1 MKKWRNTLMK
11 DGKKSLAGIAWNVTE
26 EEYRADPAYSY
37 STIAKFDRE
46 GFEKIDSL
54 FDKVESPSLLF
65 GSCVDTLLTDG
76 QEAFDARFFV
86 ADFPD
91 IPDNIKKMVNE
102 LFVLYSD
109 AYPSLLEIPDKYIIP
124 ITESND
130 YQKNWKPETR
140 AKVIREKGSEYYNLL
155 YLAGN
160 KTVITS
166 TFYADVLACIEEL
179 KTSEATKW
187 YFQDDDPFD
196 DSIERLY
203 QLKFKGEY
211 EDINLRIMMDL
222 AVVDHKNKIIYP
234 CDLKTSYKEEY
245 NFFKSF
251 VDWRYNIQAQL
262 YWEIL
267 RQNLDK
273 DPYFKDFKLAD
284 YRFIVVCNRTR
295 NPLVWEYYDTQR
307 ETDMVYGK
315 DRQIKL
321 KNWRS
326 IVRDLHYYLTQA
338 PKVPIGIN
346 VKGTNDIIH
355 WLNNY

>member
-1 MKKWRNTLMK
+1 MK
-11 DGKKSLAGIAWNVTE
+11 DGKKSLKNIAWNVTE

-86 ADFPD
+86 ADFPE
-91 IPDNIKKMVNE
+91 IADNIKKIVDSVFKVCSE
-102 LFVLYSD
+102 EYT
-109 AYPSLLEIPDKYIIP
+109 SLEKVPNAPIIMA
-124 ITESND
+124 TEMFD

-140 AKVIREKGSEYYNLL
+140 AKVIREKGAEYYNLL
-155 YLAGN
+155 YLAGD

-166 TFYADVLACIEEL
+166 NFYADVLACIEEL

-211 EDINLRIMMDL
+211 KGIPLRCMADL
-222 AVVDHKNKIIYP
+222 IIVDHKNKIIYP

-251 VDWRYNIQAQL
+251 IDWRY
-262 YWEIL
+262 
-267 RQNLDK
+267 K
-273 DPYFKDFKLAD
+273 
-284 YRFIVVCNRTR
+284 
-295 NPLVWEYYDTQR
+295 
-307 ETDMVYGK
+307 
-315 DRQIKL
+315 QI
-321 KNWRS
+321 
-326 IVRDLHYYLTQA
+326 
-338 PKVPIGIN
+338 
-346 VKGTNDIIH
+346 
-355 WLNNY
+355 NYIS

>member
-1 MKKWRNTLMK
+1 MKSLKLMQNL
-11 DGKKSLAGIAWNVTE
+11 GIKKSLKDISWLVTE

-46 GFEKIDSL
+46 GFEKIESL
-54 FDKVESPSLLF
+54 FDRVESPSLLF

-76 QEAFDARFFV
+76 QEAFDNRFFV
-86 ADFPD
+86 ADFPELQ
-91 IPDNIKKMVNE
+91 DNIKKIVNE
-102 LFVLYSD
+102 LFNLYSD
-109 AYPSLLEIPDKYIIP
+109 NYVSLIDIPDKCIIP
-124 ITESND
+124 ITEIND

-140 AKVIREKGSEYYNLL
+140 AKVIKEKGNEYYNLL

-160 KTVITS
+160 KTIITS
-166 TFYADVLACIEEL
+166 SLYADIMACIEEL

-203 QLKFKGEY
+203 QLKFKGKY
-211 EDINLRIMMDL
+211 DNINLRIMMDL
-222 AVVDHKNKIIYP
+222 AIVDHKNKIIYP

-267 RQNLDK
+267 RQSLDK

-284 YRFIVVCNRTR
+284 YRFIVVCNKTR
-295 NPLVWEYYDTQR
+295 NPLVWEYYDTTR

-321 KNWRS
+321 RNWRR
-326 IVRDLHYYLTQA
+326 IVKDLNYYLSET

-346 VKGTNDIIH
+346 VEGTNNIIH

>member
-1 MKKWRNTLMK
+1 M
-11 DGKKSLAGIAWNVTE
+11 DGKKSLKDIAWNVTE
-26 EEYRADPAYSY
+26 EEYRADHAYSY

-76 QEAFDARFFV
+76 QEAFDERFFV
-86 ADFPD
+86 ADFPE
-91 IPDNIKKMVNE
+91 IADNIKKIVDTVFKTCSNE
-102 LFVLYSD
+102 YHSLDTVPD
-109 AYPSLLEIPDKYIIP
+109 APII
-124 ITESND
+124 IATEMLD

-155 YLAGN
+155 YLAGD

-166 TFYADVLACIEEL
+166 NFYADVLACIEEL
-179 KTSEATKW
+179 KTSKATKW

-203 QLKFKGEY
+203 QLKFKGEF
-211 EDINLRIMMDL
+211 ENIGLRCMADL
-222 AVVDHKNKIIYP
+222 IIVDHKNKVIIP

-251 VDWRYNIQAQL
+251 IDWRYMHQSQL
-262 YWEIL
+262 YWYII

-295 NPLVWEYYDTQR
+295 NPLVWEYYDTTR

-321 KNWRS
+321 KNWRR
-326 IVRDLHYYLTQA
+326 IVKDLNYYLSEI

-346 VKGTNDIIH
+346 VEGTNDIIH

>member
-1 MKKWRNTLMK
+1 MKKWRNILMK
-11 DGKKSLAGIAWNVTE
+11 DGKKSLADIAWNVTE
-26 EEYRADPAYSY
+26 EVYRADPAYSY

-140 AKVIREKGSEYYNLL
+140 AKVIKEKGSEYYNLL

-166 TFYADVLACIEEL
+166 TLYTDVLACIEEL

-187 YFQDDDPFD
+187 YFQEDDPFD

-211 EDINLRIMMDL
+211 EGIQLRCMADL
-222 AVVDHKNKIIYP
+222 IIVDHKNKVIIP

-321 KNWRS
+321 RNWRR
-326 IVRDLHYYLTQA
+326 VVEDLHYYLTQT

-346 VKGTNDIIH
+346 VEGTNDIIH

>member
-1 MKKWRNTLMK
+1 MENIIR
-11 DGKKSLAGIAWNVTE
+11 KSLKDISWQVSE

-46 GFEKIDSL
+46 GFEKLDTL

-76 QEAFDARFFV
+76 QEAFDSRFFV
-86 ADFPD
+86 ADFPEIAD
-91 IPDNIKKMVNE
+91 NVKKIVDNIFRE
-102 LFVLYSD
+102 FS
-109 AYPSLLEIPDKYIIP
+109 DKYITLDKVPDKDIIF
-124 ITESND
+124 ITEMLD

-155 YLAGN
+155 YLAGD

-166 TFYADVLACIEEL
+166 NFYADVLACIEEL

-211 EDINLRIMMDL
+211 EGISLRIMMDL
-222 AVVDHKNKIIYP
+222 ALVDHQNKIIYP

-251 VDWRYNIQAQL
+251 IDWKYYIQAQL

-295 NPLVWEYYDTQR
+295 NPLVWEYYDTRR

-315 DRQIKL
+315 DRQLKL
-321 KNWRS
+321 KNWRK
-326 IVRDLHYYLTQA
+326 IVKDLHYYLTQT

-346 VKGTNDIIH
+346 VEGTNDIIH